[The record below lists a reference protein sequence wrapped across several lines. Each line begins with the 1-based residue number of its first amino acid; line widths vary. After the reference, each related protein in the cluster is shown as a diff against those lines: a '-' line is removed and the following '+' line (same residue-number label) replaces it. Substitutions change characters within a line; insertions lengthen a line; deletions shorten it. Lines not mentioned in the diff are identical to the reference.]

1 MNSMVRERDTHVSCL
16 FIEVTPGI
24 RRALELLAEASITL
38 LDEIDAPVD
47 GLEEDP
53 DFEITHEDDEA
64 NGDHE
69 PNFGWTVD
77 GKVIG
82 ADDDREPN
90 LGWTCDGDMTGEDVD
105 EDLAAA
111 ETSSGFPAR
120 LPQAPEKT
128 LAARAAFDPRLA
140 ARPVPEARDW
150 TDLGDGRRIAYGRF
164 RAPSIPRFPHEP
176 DTVLPFVMAREMAR
190 LRGELFGK
198 TRKQKKKG

>member
-1 MNSMVRERDTHVSCL
+1 MPTMVRERESHVSRL

-47 GLEEDP
+47 GLEADE

-90 LGWTCDGDMTGEDVD
+90 LGWTVDGDGSGTDAD
-105 EDLAAA
+105 DDFAAA
-111 ETSSGFPAR
+111 ESSAG
-120 LPQAPEKT
+120 LPRVTIGEWGP
-128 LAARAAFDPRLA
+128 RAAVKAKFDPRLA
-140 ARPVPEARDW
+140 ARPQGGKGYGNPIPPFPHDPPGRPPFYVAEEIRRLNAALWSGRKRK
-150 TDLGDGRRIAYGRF
+150 GRR
-164 RAPSIPRFPHEP
+164 
-176 DTVLPFVMAREMAR
+176 
-190 LRGELFGK
+190 
-198 TRKQKKKG
+198 